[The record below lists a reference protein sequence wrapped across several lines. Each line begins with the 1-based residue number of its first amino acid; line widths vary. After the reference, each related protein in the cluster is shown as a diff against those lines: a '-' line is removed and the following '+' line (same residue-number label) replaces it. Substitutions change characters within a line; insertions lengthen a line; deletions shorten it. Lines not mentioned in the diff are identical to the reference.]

1 MHILLFVLI
10 AGLLIKFTATS
21 FFDQDR
27 IHFSFDERRYFND
40 EEETIAKIM
49 RLKLV
54 SKERIFLIIMTL
66 VYITSLVLYFSGN
79 ISLGLGALILVL
91 ILQLCLNIMTD
102 FLLYTAFYDKANL
115 IMIIIWIVMIVAV
128 MVLSSIYII

>member
-115 IMIIIWIVMIVAV
+115 IMIIIWTVMIVAV